1 MIIGIVTPSYLR
13 VKFLKRFLRL
23 MPRQTYTDW
32 RLIVV
37 HDGPSLEVKSFVD
50 RAREQDSRIAYAQTQ
65 ERTNNYGVTPRAEG
79 LRYMIREVGAD
90 YCVLWDDDCYFHKNA
105 LQQIVNSLEEA
116 GRPDLLLVPMRYRRK
131 LVPNPGASPDQLD
144 WGDLDTGSI
153 ILRPKLGLDGYE
165 ELLKKDFELFLRQR
179 AVSGFPLV
187 PVYSRRK
194 ARHPDPRGVVSTD
207 RRARRTQDRG
217 LHPEPLQHT
226 TTGHREQD
234 LAPGCL
240 ESSRFRLTVNT
251 PVIAVVIISG
261 MRPFYQFS
269 FVPSEDRC
277 GCCQ

>member
-65 ERTNNYGVTPRAEG
+65 ERANNYGVTPRAEG
-79 LRYMIREVGAD
+79 LRYMIREVDAD

-153 ILRPKLGLDGYE
+153 ILRPKLGLEGYE
-165 ELLKKDFELFLRQR
+165 ELLKKDSNYFCGDGLCQDFRLFLYIREERPDVRIRVASCRPIGVHDGLRTQVYIR
-179 AVSGFPLV
+179 NLFGIPPLGIG
-187 PVYSRRK
+187 SRILR
-194 ARHPDPRGVVSTD
+194 RDVWSPRGSV
-207 RRARRTQDRG
+207 
-217 LHPEPLQHT
+217 
-226 TTGHREQD
+226 
-234 LAPGCL
+234 
-240 ESSRFRLTVNT
+240 
-251 PVIAVVIISG
+251 
-261 MRPFYQFS
+261 
-269 FVPSEDRC
+269 
-277 GCCQ
+277 

>member
-1 MIIGIVTPSYLR
+1 MTVRVWKSSRSSTEPGSKTPESPM
-13 VKFLKRFLRL
+13 LRL
-23 MPRQTYTDW
+23 R
-32 RLIVV
+32 
-37 HDGPSLEVKSFVD
+37 S
-50 RAREQDSRIAYAQTQ
+50 AA
-65 ERTNNYGVTPRAEG
+65 NNYGVTPRAEG

-153 ILRPKLGLDGYE
+153 ILRPKLGLEGYE

-194 ARHPDPRGVVSTD
+194 ARRPDPRGVVSTD
-207 RRARRTQDRG
+207 RRARRTQDPG
-217 LHPEPLQHT
+217 LHPEPLRHT
-226 TTGHREQD
+226 ATGHREQN

-261 MRPFYQFS
+261 TRPFYQFS

-277 GCCQ
+277 GCCQWVRQAVRQSGSICVCSRQGDCPKCAG